1 MRFNRKEIA
10 TILEI
15 AATGSPWMHINVSYL
30 EEDKVSDQSQTRYE
44 KFAEVLTK
52 GGWLFC
58 DDDESSKRYIFYL
71 TDLQRGWKKFKEDY
85 PEEAERIENE
95 DADANDCDIF
105 MQYVLFGE
113 YVYG

>member
-1 MRFNRKEIA
+1 MRFSKENIA

-15 AATGSPWMHINVSYL
+15 AATGSSWIHLNVSFL
-30 EEDKVSDQSQTRYE
+30 EEGKITDPHQTRYE
-44 KFAEVLTK
+44 KLAEVITK

-71 TDLQRGWKKFKEDY
+71 ADLTKGWKKFKEDY
-85 PEEAERIENE
+85 PDEAKRIENE